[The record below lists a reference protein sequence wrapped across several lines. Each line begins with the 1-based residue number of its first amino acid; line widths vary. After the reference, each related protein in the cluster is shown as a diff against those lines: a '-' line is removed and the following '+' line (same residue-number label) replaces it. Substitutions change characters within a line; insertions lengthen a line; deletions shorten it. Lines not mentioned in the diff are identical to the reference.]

1 MASESVSAF
10 SEIDPRLYEAAA
22 RRGIREPTEIQQL
35 AIPVLRSDADALLLS
50 PTGTGKTEAALLPLL
65 SRRLHEP
72 SPAIS
77 ILYVTPL
84 RALNRDLEQR
94 LVSLVRE
101 VGLTA
106 SVRHGDT
113 PSAARLAQSRHP
125 PDLLLTTPET
135 LQVLL
140 VGRHLRAAL
149 AHVRTVVVD
158 EVHELVGSDRGAQ
171 LALTLERLDA
181 LTGRKV
187 RRIGLSAT
195 VGNPE
200 EVARFLSPLPRSVEV
215 RVARQRRALE
225 LSARRPEEGRPP
237 LDSALVSELKA
248 DAVLLGGLREVEAEI
263 RAHRTTLVFV
273 NTRPT
278 AEGLA
283 ARLNRLA
290 PDLAVAVHH
299 GSLSREVR
307 EEAERLFR
315 EGQLRALVA
324 TSSLEL
330 GIDIGAIDH
339 VVQFGSPHQVGRLV
353 QRVGRSGHRLGQT
366 IHGTVLSLDDAD
378 LEEAAVLARRADL
391 GQIEPVRW
399 RTRNRLAAAQ
409 QIVASLR
416 AEGNVDRKWLV
427 ATLGAAEPVRELS
440 EADWSGLITY
450 LDGLGLAR
458 PEGDRLGP
466 GRGTLHRF
474 YSSLSLIPDERTY
487 RLRDIATRRLIGT
500 LDERFVLTQ
509 ILAQPE
515 EIFLLHGRTWKVV
528 EYREGELLVETV
540 QEIGQEP
547 RWAGEDLPVPFDV
560 AQEIGRLRRDGG
572 YDRYPLR
579 PVDATRLE
587 ERRTR
592 ASAAGPLA
600 SDRTVTVTSHGRLV
614 VYGSCFGTRT
624 NETLALAT
632 AGLLTARLGSRVE
645 VAAVEPT
652 WFVLELPVAVD
663 AATLVDAVRIA
674 PDSLRPLLERLV
686 PSGLDYR
693 WVFLA
698 VARKLGVVPE
708 SADPR
713 DLRGLEPL
721 LVASQS
727 NPLGEEVLDKTLHDR
742 YDVDHATVV
751 LERVGAGQIEVVAA
765 PPTALSDEPL
775 ARLEWRSVPDLPPPT
790 LLKAVRDRLEKEALV
805 LVCLRCGF
813 VRTTTPG
820 RYRAE
825 GGSRC
830 LLCHGSLSAV
840 LSPRRTE
847 EIDRLVRYAKRKW
860 SPSARSATATAAK
873 RPSKRTRRERP
884 LPPETENLVRT
895 SYTSA
900 ELLAHYGERALFAL
914 AARGVGPET
923 ARRLLMRLYRND
935 DAFFTEILRAER
947 HYARTRAFW
956 D

>member
-1 MASESVSAF
+1 MASETESGMPGL
-10 SEIDPRLYEAAA
+10 DPRLSEAAA

-35 AIPVLRSDADALLLS
+35 ARPVLESDADALLLS

-65 SRRLHEP
+65 SRLLVQP
-72 SPAIS
+72 TPPIS
-77 ILYVTPL
+77 LLYVTPL
-84 RALNRDLEQR
+84 RALNRDLEHR

-101 VGLTA
+101 VGLSA
-106 SVRHGDT
+106 AVRHGDT
-113 PSAARLAQSRHP
+113 PSSARLAQSRHP

-149 AHVRTVVVD
+149 ANVRTVVVD
-158 EVHELVGSDRGAQ
+158 EIHELVGSDRGAQ

-181 LTGRKV
+181 LAGRRL

-195 VGNPE
+195 VGNPD
-200 EVARFLSPLPRSVEV
+200 EVARFLSPAPRAVEV
-215 RVARQRRALE
+215 RSARQRRTLE
-225 LSARRPEEGRPP
+225 LSARRPREDRPP
-237 LDSALVSELKA
+237 LESALVAELKA
-248 DAVLLGGLREVEAEI
+248 DPVLLGGLREVEEEI

-283 ARLNRLA
+283 ARLGRLA
-290 PDLAVAVHH
+290 PDLAIAVHH

-307 EEAERLFR
+307 EEAERAFR
-315 EGQLRALVA
+315 EGRLRALVA

-330 GIDIGAIDH
+330 GIDIGVVDH

-366 IHGTVLSLDDAD
+366 IHGTVLALDDDD
-378 LEEAAVLARRADL
+378 LEEAAVLARRADEGL
-391 GQIEPVRW
+391 VEPVRW

-409 QIVASLR
+409 QIVATLR
-416 AEGNVDRKWLV
+416 AEGSVDRRTV
-427 ATLGAAEPVRELS
+427 VRTLGTAAPVRELAES
-440 EADWSGLITY
+440 EWDELIGY
-450 LDGLGLAR
+450 LSDLGLTR
-458 PEGDRLGP
+458 PVAERLAP
-466 GRGTLHRF
+466 GRGTLRRF
-474 YSSLSLIPDERTY
+474 YASLSLIPDERTY

-528 EYREGELLVETV
+528 EYRDGELLVETV

-560 AQEIGRLRRDGG
+560 AQEIGALRREGDV
-572 YDRYPLR
+572 DRYPMSDRDRGRLR
-579 PVDATRLE
+579 
-587 ERRTR
+587 ERRAR
-592 ASAAGPLA
+592 AAAAGALA
-600 SDRTVTVTSHGRLV
+600 SDRTVTITIHGRLV
-614 VYGSCFGTRT
+614 VYGACFGTRT
-624 NETLALAT
+624 NETLALAN
-632 AGLLTARLGSRVE
+632 AARLTERLGGRVE
-645 VAAVEPT
+645 VASVEPT
-652 WFVLELPVAVD
+652 WFVLELPIAVD
-663 AATLVDAVRIA
+663 LASLVDAFRLA
-674 PDSLRPLLERLV
+674 PEELRPLVERLV
-686 PSGLDYR
+686 PTGLDYR

-698 VARKLGVVPE
+698 VARKLGVIPE

-713 DLRGLEPL
+713 DLRTLEPL
-721 LVASQS
+721 LTASRT
-727 NPLGEEVLDKTLHDR
+727 NPLGEEVLEKTLHDR
-742 YDVDHATVV
+742 YDLDHAAEV
-751 LERVGAGQIEVVAA
+751 LDRIRAGTIEIVGAAA
-765 PPTALSDEPL
+765 SPLSDEPL
-775 ARLEWRSVPDLPPPT
+775 ARLEWRTVPELPPPT
-790 LLKAVRDRLEKEALV
+790 LLRAVRDRLEKEALT

-813 VRTTTPG
+813 VRSTSPG
-820 RYRAE
+820 RYRKE

-847 EIDRLVRYAKRKW
+847 EIDRLARYAKRKW
-860 SPSARSATATAAK
+860 KPSAKPSPANARSRAGTRA
-873 RPSKRTRRERP
+873 RRERP
-884 LPPETENLVRT
+884 LAPEQEALIRAG
-895 SYTSA
+895 YTSA
-900 ELLAHYGERALFAL
+900 ELLAHYGERALYAL

-923 ARRLLMRLYRND
+923 ARRLLLRLYRDD

-947 HYARTRAFW
+947 AYARTRAFW

>member
-1 MASESVSAF
+1 MATDSAAPLVG
-10 SEIDPRLYEAAA
+10 IDPRLSEAAA

-35 AIPVLRSDADALLLS
+35 ALPVLETDADALLLS

-65 SRRLHEP
+65 SRRLR
-72 SPAIS
+72 SPTPPIA

-84 RALNRDLEQR
+84 RALNRDLEHR

-101 VGLTA
+101 VGLNA

-113 PSAARLAQSRHP
+113 SSSARLAQSRHP

-149 AHVRTVVVD
+149 ANVRTVVVD

-181 LTGRKV
+181 LTGRSV

-200 EVARFLSPLPRSVEV
+200 EVARFLSPEPRAVEV
-215 RVARQRRALE
+215 RVARQKRTLE
-225 LSARRPEEGRPP
+225 LTARRPREDRPP
-237 LDSALVSELKA
+237 LDPALVQELKA
-248 DAVLLGGLREVEAEI
+248 DAVLLGGLREVEEEI
-263 RAHRTTLVFV
+263 RGHRTTLVFV

-307 EEAERLFR
+307 EEAEAAFR
-315 EGQLRALVA
+315 EGRLRALVA

-330 GIDIGAIDH
+330 GIDIGAVDH

-353 QRVGRSGHRLGQT
+353 QRVGRSGHRLGRT
-366 IHGTVLSLDDAD
+366 IHGTVLALDDDD
-378 LEEAAVLARRADL
+378 LEEAAVLARRADE
-391 GQIEPVRW
+391 GAVEPVAW

-416 AEGNVDRKWLV
+416 AEGSVDRSVLV
-427 ATLGAAEPVRELS
+427 STLGHARPV
-440 EADWSGLITY
+440 ADLTDSDWTGLLDY
-450 LDGLGLAR
+450 LTGLGLAR
-458 PEGDRLGP
+458 PSEGRVGP
-466 GRGTLHRF
+466 GRGTLRRF
-474 YSSLSLIPDERTY
+474 YASLSLIPDERTY

-560 AQEIGRLRRDGG
+560 AQEIGRLRLEGG
-572 YDRYPLR
+572 YERYPLPPADR
-579 PVDATRLE
+579 DRLAA
-587 ERRTR
+587 RRAR
-592 ASAAGPLA
+592 ALAGGPIPT
-600 SDRTVTVTSHGRLV
+600 DRTVTVTTHGRLV
-614 VYGSCFGTRT
+614 VFGACFGTRT

-632 AGLLTARLGSRVE
+632 AGLLTARLGGRTE
-645 VAAVEPT
+645 VASVEPT
-652 WFVLELPVAVD
+652 WFVLELPIAVD
-663 AATLVDAVRIA
+663 SATLVDAFRVDPSTLA
-674 PDSLRPLLERLV
+674 PLLERLV

-698 VARKLGVVPE
+698 VARKLGVLPE

-713 DLRGLEPL
+713 DLRTLEPL
-721 LVASQS
+721 LAASRT

-742 YDVDHATVV
+742 YDLAHATEV
-751 LERVGAGQIEVVAA
+751 LERVRTGAVAVVAI
-765 PPTALSDEPL
+765 PPSPLSDEPL
-775 ARLEWRSVPDLPPPT
+775 GRLEWRTVPELPPPT
-790 LLKAVRDRLEKEALV
+790 LLKAVRDRLEKEPLV

-813 VRTTTPG
+813 VRTTSPG
-820 RYRAE
+820 RYRTE

-840 LSPRRTE
+840 LSPRRPE
-847 EIDRLVRYAKRKW
+847 EVDRLSRYAKRKW
-860 SPSARSATATAAK
+860 RPTGRAAAAGSTARGGR
-873 RPSKRTRRERP
+873 RPRREP
-884 LPPETENLVRT
+884 TLPPETESLVRAG
-895 SYTSA
+895 YTSA
-900 ELLAHYGERALFAL
+900 ELLAHYGDRALYAL

-923 ARRLLMRLYRND
+923 ARRLLMRLYRD
-935 DAFFTEILRAER
+935 DEAFFTELLRAER